1 LGPEGKGVC
10 ASRRSLCWRSAN
22 RVQEPLEALRRHG
35 VCVRKGAMGGAIG
48 SGRGLERWWS
58 VEITVKVHSEVT

>member
-1 LGPEGKGVC
+1 LGPGGVC

-22 RVQEPLEALRRHG
+22 QVRERLEALRRQG
-35 VCVRKGAMGGAIG
+35 VCVRKGAMGRAIG